1 MVNIGLLEVTLY
13 VRNQIRGNI
22 ITMQTE
28 SGLLG
33 KFVFSFCFD
42 FRSDNNLASV
52 LVTWKFSMCGSIL
65 SFCWICCGPM
75 LKPSP
80 KQQLLWLCQRIK
92 IATVPGIREGRIGES
107 IVGVNSSMIYLMQC
121 KNLWKCYNVLS
132 PSITTTKVATT
143 Q

>member
-1 MVNIGLLEVTLY
+1 
-13 VRNQIRGNI
+13 
-22 ITMQTE
+22 
-28 SGLLG
+28 
-33 KFVFSFCFD
+33 
-42 FRSDNNLASV
+42 
-52 LVTWKFSMCGSIL
+52 
-65 SFCWICCGPM
+65 M

-132 PSITTTKVATT
+132 SSITTTKIATT